1 MSKKKKKILDWNS
14 FNRGV
19 FLVNA
24 LGVIFDSSRRK
35 ILIGK
40 RKKDPYIEKLG
51 WSFPGGRPNYGEDLE
66 KSFEKHIKRKTGL
79 KVKSL
84 GPVFSRLFKE
94 NDHFLLIYYL
104 CEVISGKEKPSGNFV
119 EFKWVKPEE
128 LESYFTTS
136 FDERLKEYIM
146 NLR

>member
-1 MSKKKKKILDWNS
+1 MAKKKKNLDWNA
-14 FNRGV
+14 FEKGV
-19 FLVNA
+19 FLVNT
-24 LGVIFDSSRRK
+24 LGIIFDSSKRK
-35 ILIGK
+35 ILILK

-51 WSFPGGRPNYGEDLE
+51 WCFPGGRPRYKEDLE
-66 KSFEKHIKRKTGL
+66 KSFEKIIHKKTGL

-104 CEVISGKEKPSGNFV
+104 CEAVGGKENAGEGFS
-119 EFKWVKPEE
+119 ELKWVKPEE
-128 LESYFTTS
+128 LENYFTTS
-136 FDERLKEYIM
+136 FDKRLKEYIM